1 MICRCLKCG
10 KNQLHYKGS
19 KNGESAGT
27 FNRLKSEI
35 NALSVLTLSRRLS
48 SNTLC
53 IDCMKELLMWL
64 TDRDAHV
71 QIEYMTGSG
80 SKMDTPAVQSQLHER
95 RVAEAL
101 AAPAVADL
109 PM

>member
-1 MICRCLKCG
+1 
-10 KNQLHYKGS
+10 
-19 KNGESAGT
+19 
-27 FNRLKSEI
+27 
-35 NALSVLTLSRRLS
+35 
-48 SNTLC
+48 
-53 IDCMKELLMWL
+53 MKELLMWL